1 MTTDKQ
7 AFEMAAQDKRSNL
20 MSEMFGFMRDNGKWW
35 LLPILV
41 AFLAVGALVFLTA
54 TPAAP
59 FIYTLF

>member
-1 MTTDKQ
+1 MD
-7 AFEMAAQDKRSNL
+7 DKRLEFEQAAKGGRENL
-20 MSEMFGFMRDNGKWW
+20 VMELVGFMRDNKKWW

-41 AFLAVGALVFLTA
+41 AFLLVGALVLLTA